1 MDQMLTCQP
10 HTHIPHVPRH
20 TQPSTFLLTRSSP
33 HPILQSRSDASRNF
47 HAQTQIVGL
56 DAPGLASVEYCFDD
70 AAARAGEQGSTTSYQ
85 AEWSLDERMR
95 MIREAEEW
103 EARERDKAG
112 VGLEELISEEAMV
125 VDSTPAA

>member
-1 MDQMLTCQP
+1 
-10 HTHIPHVPRH
+10 
-20 TQPSTFLLTRSSP
+20 
-33 HPILQSRSDASRNF
+33 
-47 HAQTQIVGL
+47 
-56 DAPGLASVEYCFDD
+56 
-70 AAARAGEQGSTTSYQ
+70 
-85 AEWSLDERMR
+85 MR